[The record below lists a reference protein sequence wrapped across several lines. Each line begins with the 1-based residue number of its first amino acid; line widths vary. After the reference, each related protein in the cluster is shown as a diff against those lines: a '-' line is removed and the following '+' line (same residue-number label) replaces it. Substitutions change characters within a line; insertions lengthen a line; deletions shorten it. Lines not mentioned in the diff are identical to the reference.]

1 LTHHGYKRLW
11 WIRGFKV
18 GTCQKFAYLIG
29 IQVFLIKLSRAS
41 LTEARPDFCT
51 ERKSSTVSLPFITRP
66 MGRTNEGLSVTF
78 LGDLIDKPALRG
90 PKSFSAKYGSVPMVE
105 QGPP

>member
-41 LTEARPDFCT
+41 LTEARP
-51 ERKSSTVSLPFITRP
+51 RKKSSTVSLPFITRP

-90 PKSFSAKYGSVPMVE
+90 RKSFSAKYDSVPMVE